1 MDVTIVIPVR
11 NESARISA
19 CLKAVYAQITSMRFE
34 VMVIDSGSTDDT
46 VEKVKCFPNVRLIH
60 QTEMDFGH
68 GRTRNLGARE
78 ARGSWVVF
86 LNGDAEPEGTYW
98 LENLV
103 RPLRRDRT
111 LAGVFSRHLPYPG
124 CPLYMQRDLKRAFP
138 PDDSIVIR
146 TWLPRRPTHFST
158 VSAAVPR
165 SLWKEHSFRDTI
177 AIAEDQE
184 WERRVLAAGFPI
196 LYEPRSRVFH
206 SHHYPPSRMFRQKRD
221 VSRSTPRF
229 SNAWAAWLLGLPL
242 CLGGGIVRICGDLP
256 YVIGNLEG
264 SAGFIIEFGR
274 AVAARVSSFCGR
286 FVGWLQAARGGAKR
300 I

>member
-46 VEKVKCFPNVRLIH
+46 VEKVKSFPQVRLIH

-103 RPLRRDRT
+103 RPLRRDRN

-124 CPLYMQRDLKRAFP
+124 CPLYMRRDLRRAFP
-138 PDDSIVIR
+138 PDDSVMIR
-146 TWLPRRPTHFST
+146 TWQSGRSMHFST
-158 VSAAVPR
+158 VSAAVPK
-165 SLWKEHSFRDTI
+165 SLWEKYSFNDTI
-177 AIAEDQE
+177 DIAEDQD
-184 WERRVLAAGFPI
+184 WERRVLEAGYPI
-196 LYEPRSRVFH
+196 LYESRSRVFH
-206 SHHYPPSRMFRQKRD
+206 SHHYPPARMFRQKRD
-221 VSRSTPRF
+221 VSRATPRF
-229 SNAWAAWLLGLPL
+229 TRTLAAWLLGLPI

-256 YVIGNLEG
+256 YILGHLDG
-264 SAGFIIEFGR
+264 SDGLPVEFGR
-274 AVAARVSSFCGR
+274 AVAARVSGFCGR
-286 FVGWLQAARGGAKR
+286 FVGWLQAARRGVKR
-300 I
+300 P